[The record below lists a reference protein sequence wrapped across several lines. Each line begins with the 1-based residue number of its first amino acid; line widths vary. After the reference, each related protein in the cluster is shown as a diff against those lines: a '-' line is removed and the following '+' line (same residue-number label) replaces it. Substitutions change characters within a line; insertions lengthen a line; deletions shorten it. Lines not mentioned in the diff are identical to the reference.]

1 MIKDDLMGEDVWIT
15 FYVKD
20 GIIYFPSK
28 LSRTYWTQD
37 EALQDKDILDNFYE
51 IFQALSCSKAVK
63 LLPLEEYLELDG
75 GILWKM

>member
-1 MIKDDLMGEDVWIT
+1 MIKYDLMCEDVWIT

-51 IFQALSCSKAVK
+51 IYQALSCSKAVI